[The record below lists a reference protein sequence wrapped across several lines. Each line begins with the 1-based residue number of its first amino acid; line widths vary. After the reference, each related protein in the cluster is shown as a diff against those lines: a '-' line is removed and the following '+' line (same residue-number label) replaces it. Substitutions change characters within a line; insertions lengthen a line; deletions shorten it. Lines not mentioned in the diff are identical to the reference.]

1 MEYPAAGE
9 KSLLFCLFSD
19 QRQTSAPLGRGCI
32 SPYIIWN
39 ARAIGPHRGRVTGE
53 ILGSTARPDGPD
65 AAASADD
72 TRPGGQRGLDAV
84 QRGLDAQQL
93 SALEQAF
100 RTWVA
105 AARRQTDRLSRQRL
119 LLIFLLLRAT
129 GARLGEVLAL
139 DPGRDLDLT
148 PLGGPDGSPT
158 GGQGRRPVAR
168 FRSGGTVREV
178 PLPAD
183 VAGELRAALADP
195 QLTDSLEDGLA
206 RLFAMDQG
214 HVRRKFYERAIE
226 AGLPRELASPS
237 ALRRS
242 LARSLVRQDV
252 PLPVVQRLLGQSS
265 ADLTAAFCDYS
276 ADEAGRIVED
286 YLKREE
292 RRKTSARNRFT
303 GQITRVTPGPV
314 VSQIELTSLGGFKVV
329 SVVTQESVER
339 LGIAPGVLATADI
352 KAPWVQV
359 SAGAE
364 EPRSSAANRYPA
376 VVRRVLASPVDPVAA
391 EVVAELSD
399 GTRLA
404 AVVTAESAR
413 RLRLTNG
420 APVWVSFGAFSVILN
435 FG

>member
-1 MEYPAAGE
+1 
-9 KSLLFCLFSD
+9 
-19 QRQTSAPLGRGCI
+19 
-32 SPYIIWN
+32 
-39 ARAIGPHRGRVTGE
+39 
-53 ILGSTARPDGPD
+53 LGSTARPDGPG

-72 TRPGGQRGLDAV
+72 TRPSG

-139 DPGRDLDLT
+139 NPGRDLDLA
-148 PLGGPDGSPT
+148 PIE
-158 GGQGRRPVAR
+158 GQRRPVVR
-168 FRSGGTVREV
+168 FRAGATVREV

-183 VAGELRAALADP
+183 VAGELSAALADP

-206 RLFAMDQG
+206 RLFSMDQG

-359 SAGAE
+359 SAEAE

-391 EVVAELSD
+391 EVVAELAD

-404 AVVTAESAR
+404 AVVTAESAQ
-413 RLRLTNG
+413 RLHLAKG
-420 APVWVSFGAFSVILN
+420 SAVWVSFGAFSVILN